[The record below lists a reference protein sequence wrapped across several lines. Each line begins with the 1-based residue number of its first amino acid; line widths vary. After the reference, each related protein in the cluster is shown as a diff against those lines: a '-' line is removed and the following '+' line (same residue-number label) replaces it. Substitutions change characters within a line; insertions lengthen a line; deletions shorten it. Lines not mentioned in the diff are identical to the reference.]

1 MQVIIINGSN
11 NSGKDAFAD
20 FFAKHYE
27 NKCLNISTIDKV
39 KDLSK
44 KYFGWNGK
52 KTEEARKFLSEMKR
66 IWSEYNNGPFLDM
79 VEQIK
84 ESQSK
89 LEKKDKNGMIY
100 FVHCREPQ
108 EIQKFKDEYGDK
120 CSTVLLKREVRNE
133 KKAIA
138 NNDSDMNVD
147 NYEYDKIVHNNGNK
161 MDLELEAVKFVE
173 EIREILKTKK
183 EKQSIKEE
191 TKK

>member
-1 MQVIIINGSN
+1 MQIIIINGSN
-11 NSGKDAFAD
+11 NSGKDAFAN
-20 FFAKHYE
+20 FFIKHYE

-44 KYFGWNGK
+44 KYFGWDGK

-66 IWSEYNNGPFLDM
+66 IWSEFNNGPFLDM

-84 ESQSK
+84 ENQSK
-89 LEKKDKNGMIY
+89 LDKKDKNGMIY
-100 FVHCREPQ
+100 FIHCREPK

-120 CSTVLLKREVRNE
+120 CLTLLLKREVRNE

-138 NNDSDMNVD
+138 NNDSDMNVE
-147 NYEYDKIVHNNGNK
+147 NYEYDKVVHNNGNK

-183 EKQSIKEE
+183 EKRSIKEE